1 MLLLQLGEPLGSLVP
16 YQEMVTLYVVVLLS
30 WAAARA
36 AVSSATK
43 KEGKII
49 LFRQI

>member
-36 AVSSATK
+36 AISSATK
-43 KEGKII
+43 KERKLM